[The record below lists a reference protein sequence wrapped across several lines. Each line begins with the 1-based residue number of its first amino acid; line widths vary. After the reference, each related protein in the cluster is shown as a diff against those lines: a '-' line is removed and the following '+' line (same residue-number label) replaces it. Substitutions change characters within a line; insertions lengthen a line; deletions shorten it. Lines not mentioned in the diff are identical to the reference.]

1 MRLLFRIA
9 LVCLAAALASSGW
22 AQSCQMKDDVD
33 AANRSSLD
41 NAVNQ
46 YLGQLASGNTAAL
59 ASEATPEFGNITN
72 VANEAKGN
80 LTGATGKVR
89 WYFLLDNSQTKP
101 GERAEFYCGVFN
113 SNDRISFSFPQLPAA
128 RFAVVVQDA
137 TGGKMPYMITW
148 ILQNVNSTW
157 RIAGM
162 IPKPATIAGKSGLD
176 FWKDARAAKTAGKQ
190 HSAYFDYIM
199 ADFLLRPLGAMST
212 PNLDKLA
219 DEMQQA
225 APNDLPVNGPITLQ
239 AENGK
244 GYQVTQVFP
253 TPVEDKLD
261 LVVKYN
267 VPDVSNTTQAFQDN
281 TAVIKSV
288 VTKWPEVRDS
298 FNAIV
303 ARATAPNGQDYGTLL
318 EMKDIK

>member
-1 MRLLFRIA
+1 MA
-9 LVCLAAALASSGW
+9 ACLAVPAF
-22 AQSCQMKDDVD
+22 AQDTPCQMKDDVD
-33 AANRSSLD
+33 AATKSSLD
-41 NAVNQ
+41 NAAAQ
-46 YLGQLASGNTAAL
+46 YLGNLASGNTAAL
-59 ASEATPEFGNITN
+59 AAAATPEFGNITAL
-72 VANEAKGN
+72 ANEAKGN

-89 WYFLLDNSQTKP
+89 WYFILDNTQGKP
-101 GERAEFYCGVFN
+101 GQRAEFYCGVFN
-113 SNDRISFSFPQLPAA
+113 SNDRISFSFPQLPPA
-128 RFAVVVQDA
+128 RFGVVVQDT
-137 TGGKMPYMITW
+137 TGGKVPYMITW

-162 IPKPATIAGKSGLD
+162 IPKPTTIAGKSGLD
-176 FWKDARAAKTAGKQ
+176 YWKEARAAKTAAKQ
-190 HSAYFDYIM
+190 HTAYFDYVM
-199 ADFLLRPLGAMST
+199 ADYLLRPTTLMT
-212 PNLDKLA
+212 TNNLDKLA
-219 DEMQQA
+219 DEMQA
-225 APNDLPVNGPITLQ
+225 AMPNDLPVNGPITLQ
-239 AENGK
+239 AANGK

-253 TPVEDKLD
+253 TPVDDKLD
-261 LVVKYN
+261 LVVKYT